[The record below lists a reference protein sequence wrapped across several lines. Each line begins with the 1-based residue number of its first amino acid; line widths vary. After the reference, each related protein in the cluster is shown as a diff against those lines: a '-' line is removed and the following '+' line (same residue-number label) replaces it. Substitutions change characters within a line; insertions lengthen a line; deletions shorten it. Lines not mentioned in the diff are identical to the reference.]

1 MNVMSARTILRA
13 CPAANRT
20 TLIRW
25 LNFLFLLTVQVAF
38 SAESGWPQF
47 RGPRGDSVAPDAN
60 PPVQWS
66 ETNNITW
73 KVSIPGR
80 GRSSPVVLGER
91 IWMTTAI
98 EQGVHRT
105 RIGPDDMQT
114 AEHVTLKAVCL
125 DRADGRILWD
135 VLLFDVDKPDPVH
148 WLNSWA
154 TPTPAVEPGRL
165 YCDFGTF
172 GTACLDAETG
182 KILWQRRVPL
192 DHQVGPGSSP
202 ALHQDLLILVRDGRD
217 AQYVTALDKK
227 TGETIWKTERPP
239 VNASSP
245 NLKKSFC
252 SPLFFENAGHTQMV
266 VPGPHWVV
274 SYEPATGREIW
285 RARHGEG
292 FSIGASAVFG
302 HGLVFFSTGCFKAQ
316 LYAIRADGQGDV
328 TATHVAWKS
337 LRQIPIMPSPILVGD
352 ELYWVSD
359 DGMVSCADAPTG
371 TIHWQERLGT
381 AHLATPIF
389 ASGRLYFFAQNGKT
403 TVVKAG
409 KQFNRL
415 SDNPLEGTVVATPAV
430 VEQTIFFRS
439 DTHLYRIEKK

>member
-1 MNVMSARTILRA
+1 MNLKFDLAILRA
-13 CPAANRT
+13 SPSADRF
-20 TLIRW
+20 LFLRW
-25 LNFLFLLTVQVAF
+25 LNFLLLLAAQTAF

-47 RGPRGDSVAPDAN
+47 RGPRGDSTAPEAD

-66 ETNNITW
+66 ETNHITW
-73 KVSIPGR
+73 KVSVPGR

-98 EQGVHRT
+98 EQGVRRT
-105 RIGPDDMQT
+105 RIGSDDMQT
-114 AEHVTLKAVCL
+114 AEHVTLKANCL
-125 DRADGRILWD
+125 NRADGRILWEI
-135 VLLFDVDKPDPVH
+135 LLFDVDKPDPVH

-154 TPTPAVEPGRL
+154 TPTPAVELGRL

-172 GTACLDAETG
+172 GTAFLNAETG
-182 KILWQRRVPL
+182 EILWQRRVAL

-202 ALHQDLLILVRDGRD
+202 VLYQNELILVRDGRD

-227 TGETIWKTERPP
+227 TGETVWKTDRPP
-239 VNASSP
+239 INASSP

-252 SPLFFENAGHTQMV
+252 SPLFFEHAGRLQMI

-274 SYEPATGREIW
+274 SYEPATGKEIW

-337 LRQIPIMPSPILVGD
+337 LRQIPIMPSPILAGD

-359 DGMVSCADAPTG
+359 DGMVSCADAKTG
-371 TIHWQERLGT
+371 TIHWQERLG
-381 AHLATPIF
+381 ASHLATPIF
-389 ASGRLYFFAQNGKT
+389 ATDRLYFFAQNGKT

-409 KQFNRL
+409 KQFERL
-415 SDNPLEGTVVATPAV
+415 GENPLEGTVVATPAV
-430 VEQTIFFRS
+430 VGQTIFFRT